1 MALHNDLGKW
11 GEDMAAAFLR
21 EEGLVIIDRDWH
33 SGHRDIDIVA
43 IDGLTLVF
51 VEVKTRRN
59 RLYAEPEE
67 SIDREK
73 MQYLRLAM
81 NHYVKVRHIDRP
93 VRFDIVTVV
102 GDTFTFPK
110 IKHIKDVPVY

>member
-81 NHYVKVRHIDRP
+81 NHYVKVHHIDRP

-102 GDTFTFPK
+102 GDTFTFPE